1 MEIKKVVVIGSGT
14 MGSGIAAHLCNANIP
29 VTLLDLK
36 TDISEKARDNI
47 QRSKPPLLLDKSKI
61 NNIKVGNIFENFSEV
76 KEADWVVEAVVE
88 RIDVKHDIYEKIFKE
103 RKKGAIVSS
112 NTSSIPIKVL
122 SQNLTEG
129 EKKDFC
135 ITHFFNP
142 VRYMALLEI
151 VKNENND
158 LEKINALKKFCEIEL
173 GKGAIVCND
182 TPGFLGNRVG
192 VYAMQIAMTEAFK
205 MKLSIEE
212 ADAIFGRPMGIP
224 KTGIFGLYD
233 LIGIDL
239 MADVLKSFIKELPK
253 TDNFHEVAKEIPLVK
268 KLIETGYTGRKGKG
282 GFYRINKTDGKKVM
296 EALNLETGEYHAS
309 KKINIKSGKVDL
321 VALINRDD
329 KYGKYAWSV
338 ISKIIKYAS
347 SLIPGITKE
356 FNDIDEAM
364 RLGFNW
370 SKGPFE
376 MLEEIGVDNFFNKVD
391 EYGNID
397 FLENLAK
404 SKNEKFYGERQK
416 YTDIETLGKVKKKA
430 TSIDGND
437 SAKIYRFKDYNIV
450 EFTTKANALDY
461 DSMDALNKATD
472 KPLIIINESM
482 QFSAGVN
489 LSYTMNYADKRDF
502 KSIEKFIKYFQE
514 TCKQLKY
521 SDHPVISAPSGLTLG
536 GGFEVMVQSNFV
548 ASHTNIVVGLVETIV
563 GLVPAGGGCKEMLA
577 RWLETEEAK
586 KDPHYAPLRVF
597 DIIGNAKTA
606 TSPVE
611 AEPLKYLRAK
621 DKKIMNRNSLLEVSK
636 KIIEENRDFKTPSE
650 NSFNLPG
657 KAVKDEMI
665 KTLEKLYDDKIILDH
680 GMEVGKELANVL
692 SGGDTTIDKTL
703 SEDDM
708 FKLELDSFMRLIET
722 KKTQERIKHTLATGK
737 PLVNYYF
744 LLFFIFYFF
753 ITKFFNYL
761 LFFSYLLQI
770 KFSFPFFY
778 SFIFFYNSFF
788 FCNSSFNYFLF
799 F

>member
-1 MEIKKVVVIGSGT
+1 MKIDKVVIIGSGT
-14 MGSGIAAHLCNANIP
+14 MGSGIAAHLCNANVP

-36 TDISEKARDNI
+36 TDISEKARDRI
-47 QRSKPPLLLDKSKI
+47 FKSRPPLLLDKSKI
-61 NNIKVGNIFENFSEV
+61 NNIKVGNISDDFHIV
-76 KEADWVVEAVVE
+76 KDADWIVEAVVE
-88 RIDVKHDIYEKIFKE
+88 RIDIKHNIYEKIFKE
-103 RKKGAIVSS
+103 RKPGAIVSS

-122 SQNLTEG
+122 SEKLTNK

-142 VRYMALLEI
+142 VRYMGLLEI

-158 LEKINALKKFCEIEL
+158 LEKINFLKNFCEIEL

-239 MADVLKSFIKELPK
+239 MADVLKSFVKELPK
-253 TDNFHEVAKEIPLVK
+253 SDNFHEVSKEIPLVK

-296 EALNLETGEYHAS
+296 EALNLETGAYFPV
-309 KKINIKSGKVDL
+309 KKININSEKVDL
-321 VALINRDD
+321 KQLINRND
-329 KYGKYAWSV
+329 KYGEYAWSV

-347 SLIPGITKE
+347 SLVPGITKE

-376 MLEEIGVDNFFNKVD
+376 MLEEIGVSNFFNKVD
-391 EYGNID
+391 DFQGNI
-397 FLENLAK
+397 FLQNLAK
-404 SKNEKFYGERQK
+404 TKNEKFYGERQK
-416 YTDIETLGKVKKKA
+416 YTNIETFGKVKKTA
-430 TSIDGND
+430 VSIDGNG
-437 SAKIYRFKDYNIV
+437 SAEIYRFKDYNIV

-461 DSMDALNKATD
+461 NSMDALQKATD

-489 LSYTMNYADKRDF
+489 LSYTMEFANKGDF
-502 KSIEKFIKYFQE
+502 KSIEKFIRYFQE
-514 TCKQLKY
+514 TCKHLKY
-521 SDHPVISAPSGLTLG
+521 SKHPVISAPSGLTLG
-536 GGFEVMVQSNFV
+536 GGFEVMVHSNFV

-563 GLVPAGGGCKEMLA
+563 GLIPAGGGCKEMLA

-586 KDPHYAPLRVF
+586 KDPLFAPLKVF
-597 DIIGNAKTA
+597 DIIGYGKTA

-611 AEPLKYLRAK
+611 AEPMKYLRVE

-636 KIIEENRDFKTPSE
+636 KILNENKNFKIPAETK
-650 NSFNLPG
+650 FNLPG
-657 KAVKDEMI
+657 KIVKDKMI
-665 KTLEKLYDDKIILDH
+665 KVLENLYNDKVILDH
-680 GMEVGKELANVL
+680 GVEVGKELAHVL

-703 SEDDM
+703 SEDDV
-708 FKLELDSFMRLIET
+708 FKLELESFMKLIET
-722 KKTQERIKHTLATGK
+722 NKTQERIKHTLTTGK
-737 PLVNYYF
+737 PLIN
-744 LLFFIFYFF
+744 
-753 ITKFFNYL
+753 
-761 LFFSYLLQI
+761 
-770 KFSFPFFY
+770 
-778 SFIFFYNSFF
+778 
-788 FCNSSFNYFLF
+788 
-799 F
+799 

>member
-1 MEIKKVVVIGSGT
+1 MNIKNVVVIGSGT

-36 TDISEKARDNI
+36 TEISEKARERI
-47 QRSKPPLLLDKSKI
+47 HKSRPPLLIDKSKI
-61 NNIKVGNIFENFSEV
+61 NNIKIGNISDNFDVV
-76 KEADWVVEAVVE
+76 KEADWIVEAVVE
-88 RIDVKHDIYEKIFKE
+88 RIDVKHQIYEKIFKS
-103 RKKGAIVSS
+103 RKVGAIVSS

-122 SQNLTEG
+122 SQNLTDT

-142 VRYMALLEI
+142 VRYMGLLEI
-151 VKNENND
+151 VKNENTD
-158 LEKINALKKFCEIEL
+158 LNKINQLKEFCEIEL

-205 MKLSIEE
+205 MKLSVEE

-224 KTGIFGLYD
+224 KTGVFGLYD

-253 TDNFHEVAKEIPLVK
+253 TDEFHEVAKEIPLVK

-282 GFYRINKTDGKKVM
+282 GFYRINKSGATKVM
-296 EALNLETGEYHAS
+296 EAINLETGDYSPS
-309 KKINIKSGKVDL
+309 KKIDIKSDKVDL
-321 VALINRDD
+321 SGLINRKDR
-329 KYGKYAWSV
+329 YGQYAWSV

-347 SLIPGITKE
+347 SLVPGITNQ

-370 SKGPFE
+370 AKGPFE
-376 MLEEIGVDNFFNKVD
+376 MLEEIGVKNFFNKVED
-391 EYGNID
+391 FSGNN
-397 FLENLAK
+397 FLEELNK
-404 SKNEKFYGERQK
+404 SKNENFYGERQK
-416 YTDIETLGKVKKKA
+416 YTNIETLGKVKKTA
-430 TSIDGND
+430 VRLDGND
-437 SAKIYRFKDYNIV
+437 SAKIFRFNDYNIV

-461 DSMDALNKATD
+461 DSMDALKKATD
-472 KPLIIINESM
+472 KPLVIINESM

-489 LSYTMNYADKRDF
+489 LTYTMQFAEKNDF

-514 TCKQLKY
+514 TCKHLKY
-521 SDHPVISAPSGLTLG
+521 SKYPVISAPSGLTLG

-563 GLVPAGGGCKEMLA
+563 GLIPAGGGCKEMLG

-586 KDPHYAPLRVF
+586 KDPNFAPLKVF
-597 DIIGNAKTA
+597 DIIGYGKTA

-611 AEPLKYLRAK
+611 AEPLKYLRPS

-636 KIIEENRDFKTPSE
+636 KILSE
-650 NSFNLPG
+650 NKNFTAPEQLKFKLPG
-657 KAVKDEMI
+657 ESVRVEMNKI
-665 KTLEKLYDDKIILDH
+665 IEKLYNEKIILDH
-680 GMEVGKELANVL
+680 GVEVAKELANVL

-703 SEDDM
+703 SEDDL
-708 FKLELDSFMRLIET
+708 FKLELDAFMKLIET
-722 KKTQERIKHTLATGK
+722 KKTQDRIKHTLATGK
-737 PLVNYYF
+737 PLVN
-744 LLFFIFYFF
+744 
-753 ITKFFNYL
+753 
-761 LFFSYLLQI
+761 
-770 KFSFPFFY
+770 
-778 SFIFFYNSFF
+778 
-788 FCNSSFNYFLF
+788 
-799 F
+799 